1 MNGMQLSQDSQTAER
16 GSEPLV
22 FGAGDGRLKT
32 QSGQIVDGEI
42 LSHGRAGCLMYG
54 PYEPLAVGSYEVVLY
69 GTMGAYGVEG
79 AFLEAVSLGGTR
91 FLERT
96 YLQREDEQGC
106 LCRFSIVV
114 DEGCPDFEARLI
126 VTEGCSLAIASLEIR
141 ACAAPPADANGT
153 AVANA
158 EYPVWVVLTGIV
170 RDEQSL
176 LGRLRFFAELKRSGL
191 VAQLV
196 FSTWKGELNEFPSI
210 VQILQ
215 ENDFVLVESD
225 PPDFVCRGHYLH
237 QAVTISNALNVCPA
251 HSFVLKTRTDK
262 AGETSGF
269 FEERTVSFLK
279 GKAYARPCGRGAGA
293 LKYRIGVFDAY
304 FVQKSLHAPVLFFWN
319 DINYFGY
326 RGDLK
331 RLLNF
336 NAIDFE
342 YKKLVPEQVLFST
355 RFSTLWASIGE
366 FYRAANQW
374 QLIVSFLFD
383 PTQHLDKLDDLT
395 QFLCSKRLFR
405 TAFIAE
411 RYALACCFFDILTG
425 RNVTFHARYRGFD
438 LMPASTSESSLDVA
452 ERLIEAGNDVDFDAD
467 IEEIEQYLRRELGI
481 NPVWPGSSRG
491 NRAYEFDTPNISA
504 PASHLASGKMAS

>member
-1 MNGMQLSQDSQTAER
+1 MSGMQLSQDSQKAVR
-16 GSEPLV
+16 GSKPLV
-22 FGAGDGRLKT
+22 FSAGGGRLKT
-32 QSGQIVDGEI
+32 QSGQIADGEI

-54 PYEPLAVGSYEVVLY
+54 PYESLAAGIYEVALF
-69 GTMGAYGVEG
+69 GAMSAYGVEG
-79 AFLEAVSLGGTR
+79 AFLEAVSSGGTR
-91 FLERT
+91 FMERT
-96 YLQREDEQGC
+96 YLEREDEQGC
-106 LCRFSIVV
+106 LCRFLITV
-114 DEGCPDFEARLI
+114 DQDCSDFEARLI
-126 VTEGCSLAIASLEIR
+126 VTEGCSLAITSLEIST
-141 ACAAPPADANGT
+141 CAAPATDADDA
-153 AVANA
+153 AVAGA

-176 LGRLRFFAELKRSGL
+176 LTRLKFFVELKQSGL
-191 VAQLV
+191 IAQLV
-196 FSTWKGELNEFPSI
+196 FSTWKGELSGFPSI
-210 VQILQ
+210 ALVLR

-225 PPDFVCRGHYLH
+225 PPDFVCLGHYLH
-237 QAVTISNALNVCPA
+237 QAVTISNGLNVCPV

-269 FEERTVSFLK
+269 FERKIADFLRS
-279 GKAYARPCGRGAGA
+279 KAYARPCGRRAGA
-293 LKYRIGVFDAY
+293 LKYRIGVFDSY

-355 RFSTLWASIGE
+355 RFGALWASIGE

-374 QLIVSFLFD
+374 QLIVNFLFD

-405 TAFIAE
+405 AAFIAE
-411 RYALACCFFDILTG
+411 RYVLACCFFDVLSG
-425 RNVTFHARYRGFD
+425 RNVAFHTRYRGFD
-438 LMPASTSESSLDVA
+438 LMPASTSESPLDVA
-452 ERLIEAGNDVDFDAD
+452 ERLIEEGNDVDFDAD
-467 IEEIEQYLRRELGI
+467 IEEIEQYLQRELGI
-481 NPVWPGSSRG
+481 KPVWPSSSG
-491 NRAYEFDTPNISA
+491 GKRAYAFDTPYIAAPVSQSA
-504 PASHLASGKMAS
+504 SDKVVS

>member
-1 MNGMQLSQDSQTAER
+1 MNGMQLSQDSQKAVSVS
-16 GSEPLV
+16 GLLMFS
-22 FGAGDGRLKT
+22 AGDGRLKT

-54 PYEPLAVGSYEVVLY
+54 PYEPLTAGHYEVALY
-69 GTMGAYGVEG
+69 GAMDAYGVEG
-79 AFLEAVSLGGTR
+79 AFLEAVSSGGTR
-91 FLERT
+91 FLGKT
-96 YLQREDEQGC
+96 HLKREDEQGC
-106 LCRFSIVV
+106 LCRFSIVL
-114 DEGCPDFEARLI
+114 DADCADFEARLI
-126 VTEGCSLAIASLEIR
+126 VTEGCSLSIESLQIHACLAPTANSDASV
-141 ACAAPPADANGT
+141 
-153 AVANA
+153 VANV

-176 LGRLRFFAELKRSGL
+176 LARLAFFVKLKRSGL
-191 VAQLV
+191 IAQLV
-196 FSTWKGELNEFPSI
+196 FSTWKGELNSFPS
-210 VQILQ
+210 VAQVLQ

-225 PPDFVCRGHYLH
+225 PPDFVCAGHYLH

-269 FEERTVSFLK
+269 FEEKIVSFLK
-279 GKAYARPCGRGAGA
+279 AGAYARPCGRGAGG
-293 LKYRIGVFDAY
+293 LKYRVGVFDSY

-355 RFSTLWASIGE
+355 HFAALWSSIGE

-374 QLIVSFLFD
+374 QLIVNFLFD
-383 PTQHLDKLDDLT
+383 PTKHLSKLDSIT
-395 QFLCSKRLFR
+395 RFLCSRQLFR
-405 TAFIAE
+405 AAFVAE

-425 RNVTFHARYRGFD
+425 RNLAFHTCYRGFD
-438 LMPASTSESSLDVA
+438 LLQASTSESPLDVA
-452 ERLIEAGNDVDFDAD
+452 ERLIEEGIDADFDED
-467 IEEIEQYLRRELGI
+467 IEEVKQYLQRELGI
-481 NPVWPGSSRG
+481 NPVWPGSRLG
-491 NRAYEFDTPNISA
+491 NRMYAFDTPYVK
-504 PASHLASGKMAS
+504 PPVLHLAGGESTS